1 MSIGIALH
9 DLATGLKLF
18 RYWGYAALIKV
29 QLEHQKTSISVLW
42 GPLTVFF
49 VAGVLSVVWAQVLDV
64 EKPADYFF
72 YILIGFTIWSL
83 LLSRLVNRAVPS
95 LSRRSGELS
104 HAIKPIC
111 IFPLED
117 IAYSFLHF
125 FITLP
130 FVLAVSFGYF
140 GFSLYLFLVFLVGL
154 VLTSITALALCMTL
168 GIVGYFFRDIL
179 QIIKAVMRLGFLITP
194 IIWRPERLGEYEY
207 LVWYNPFYSFIEFCR
222 APLMGQMP
230 HTNSIIIV
238 FSITAVLAIL
248 GLVVMSMSIH
258 TVRLRAFGK

>member
-1 MSIGIALH
+1 M
-9 DLATGLKLF
+9 
-18 RYWGYAALIKV
+18 
-29 QLEHQKTSISVLW
+29 
-42 GPLTVFF
+42 
-49 VAGVLSVVWAQVLDV
+49 
-64 EKPADYFF
+64 
-72 YILIGFTIWSL
+72 
-83 LLSRLVNRAVPS
+83 
-95 LSRRSGELS
+95 
-104 HAIKPIC
+104 
-111 IFPLED
+111 
-117 IAYSFLHF
+117 
-125 FITLP
+125 
-130 FVLAVSFGYF
+130 LAVSFGYF